1 MAVYNGM
8 PFLRT
13 ALDSILGQTFR
24 DFELLIIDDGS
35 TDDSRQLVMS
45 YDDQRIRLIVNE
57 SNRGLTPSLN
67 LALQHARGVYVARHD
82 ADDISEPHRLAR
94 QVAYLQNNPEIAL
107 LGTSYTKI
115 DEHGN
120 ELGRRHMPVDSTR
133 IQWCLLF
140 FCPFAHTSVMFRR
153 ALVLDRVGTYDESY
167 KYAQD
172 YDLWSRIAAVLPS
185 ANLRYP
191 AVRVRITSA
200 SMTATH
206 ENRLIEGPSISTR
219 NLAPLLHWTEATAEQ
234 NLADYFLMH
243 RLLYGNHRDM
253 RPVDVLRAT
262 HHILELVP
270 AFCDH
275 HMMSVRER
283 ELLRSAVGARLR
295 WRLMM
300 IVSRWSNEEYAA
312 MSDLLVGSTHRRWL
326 TLLGLPGARRAFVK
340 LRGPEALSALE
351 PWRSL

>member
-1 MAVYNGM
+1 
-8 PFLRT
+8 
-13 ALDSILGQTFR
+13 
-24 DFELLIIDDGS
+24 
-35 TDDSRQLVMS
+35 
-45 YDDQRIRLIVNE
+45 
-57 SNRGLTPSLN
+57 
-67 LALQHARGVYVARHD
+67 
-82 ADDISEPHRLAR
+82 
-94 QVAYLQNNPEIAL
+94 
-107 LGTSYTKI
+107 
-115 DEHGN
+115 
-120 ELGRRHMPVDSTR
+120 
-133 IQWCLLF
+133 
-140 FCPFAHTSVMFRR
+140 VMFRR
-153 ALVLDRVGTYDESY
+153 ELVLDRVGSYDESY

-172 YDLWSRIAAVLPS
+172 YDLWSRIAAVLPG
-185 ANLRYP
+185 ANLRYA
-191 AVRVRITSA
+191 AVRVRITSS

-206 ENRLIEGPSISTR
+206 ENRLIEGPRISIR
-219 NLAPLLHWTEATAEQ
+219 NLAPLLQWTEATAEQ

-295 WRLMM
+295 WRLMT

-312 MSDLLVGSTHRRWL
+312 MSDLLVGSTHGRWL

-340 LRGPEALSALE
+340 LRGPEVLSALE